1 MGNYAENVK
10 VYIYIY
16 IYNKTAAIQSLPGQ
30 TICRI
35 ILGITVYQNPEL

>member
-10 VYIYIY
+10 VYM
-16 IYNKTAAIQSLPGQ
+16 YNKTAAIHSLPEQ

-35 ILGITVYQNPEL
+35 ILGVTVYQNPEL

>member
-10 VYIYIY
+10 VYM
-16 IYNKTAAIQSLPGQ
+16 YNKTAAIQSVPGQ

>member
-1 MGNYAENVK
+1 MGSYVENVK
-10 VYIYIY
+10 VYM
-16 IYNKTAAIQSLPGQ
+16 YNKTAAIQFLPGQ

>member
-10 VYIYIY
+10 VYM
-16 IYNKTAAIQSLPGQ
+16 YNKTAAIQSLPEQ